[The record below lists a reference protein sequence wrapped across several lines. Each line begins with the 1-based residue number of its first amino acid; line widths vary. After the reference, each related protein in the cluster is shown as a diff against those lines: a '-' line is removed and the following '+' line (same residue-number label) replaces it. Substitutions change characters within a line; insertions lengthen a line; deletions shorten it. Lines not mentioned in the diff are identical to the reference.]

1 MVRLVERFILEVMLL
16 SVFAFVI
23 AVQVLLLKAL
33 EIMVANT

>member
-16 SVFAFVI
+16 SVFAFVTV
-23 AVQVLLLKAL
+23 VQMLLLKGL

>member
-23 AVQVLLLKAL
+23 VVQVLLLKGL